1 MTLWKIAIAA
11 ALAMLGLQ
19 HAAAEDMMK
28 VAVGQRGNWNMMIAD
43 LGQTKG
49 IFKKHGIT
57 LDILYTSGGG
67 ETQQAVIS
75 SSVDVGVGAG
85 TLAVLG
91 AYAKGAPLRIIG
103 AESTGAADF
112 WYARRELG
120 LDSLKNAKPE
130 TTIAYSTNGAS
141 THSMALGFVKEYGLK
156 SKLVATG
163 NPSATFTAVMS
174 GQVDVGWSAPPLG
187 LSALQDGKIRI
198 VGRANDLPN
207 MRNETIRVITANA
220 QNLAANTELFKRF
233 MKAYRETLD
242 WAYSSDDALEIYAK
256 MAKVSLPV
264 ARQVRDEFFAMPALN
279 PDRVSGLER
288 QMQDGVTFKYL
299 SAPLNEKQLA
309 ELIRIPPRE

>member
-1 MTLWKIAIAA
+1 M
-11 ALAMLGLQ
+11 
-19 HAAAEDMMK
+19 
-28 VAVGQRGNWNMMIAD
+28 
-43 LGQTKG
+43 
-49 IFKKHGIT
+49 
-57 LDILYTSGGG
+57 
-67 ETQQAVIS
+67 
-75 SSVDVGVGAG
+75 
-85 TLAVLG
+85 
-91 AYAKGAPLRIIG
+91 
-103 AESTGAADF
+103 
-112 WYARRELG
+112 AR
-120 LDSLKNAKPE
+120 
-130 TTIAYSTNGAS
+130 
-141 THSMALGFVKEYGLK
+141 GFVKEYGLK

-220 QNLAANTELFKRF
+220 QKLAANTELFKRF

-299 SAPLNEKQLA
+299 SAPLSEKQLV